1 MSHAASY
8 APPPLDG
15 CVVLVVDATTGTGR
29 VVTARLCAAGAAVAV
44 VGAGHRGRGDDA
56 ATNAAF
62 LCKELADIG
71 LVALP
76 YQVDAEDTE
85 AVLALPAQIAADIGP
100 LTAAVVIVPAEDAS
114 YGLADTFR
122 AVSAAV
128 VAGLPAHAVHIE
140 IDQEARAEDLAR
152 SVLYRLLG
160 TAGSGSDADADADFE
175 SESESESSTSIR
187 G

>member
-100 LTAAVVIVPAEDAS
+100 LTAAVVIVPAEDAP

-128 VAGLPAHAVHIE
+128 EAGLPVHAVHIE
-140 IDQEARAEDLAR
+140 IDQEARAEELAR
-152 SVLYRLLG
+152 SVVDRLLG
-160 TAGSGSDADADADFE
+160 TSGSGSDLD
-175 SESESESSTSIR
+175 SEPESSTSIR

>member
-85 AVLALPAQIAADIGP
+85 AVLALPAQIAADIGA
-100 LTAAVVIVPAEDAS
+100 LTSAVVIVPAEDAP

-140 IDQEARAEDLAR
+140 IDQEARAEELAR
-152 SVLYRLLG
+152 SVVHRLLG
-160 TAGSGSDADADADFE
+160 TTGSDADADFE
-175 SESESESSTSIR
+175 SESESSTSIR

>member
-100 LTAAVVIVPAEDAS
+100 LTAAVVIVPAEDAP

-140 IDQEARAEDLAR
+140 IDQEARAEELAR
-152 SVLYRLLG
+152 SVVHRLLG
-160 TAGSGSDADADADFE
+160 TTGSDADADFE
-175 SESESESSTSIR
+175 SESSTSIR

>member
-44 VGAGHRGRGDDA
+44 IGAGHRGRGDDA

-100 LTAAVVIVPAEDAS
+100 LPAAVVIVPAEAAP

-128 VAGLPAHAVHIE
+128 VAGLPVHAVHIE
-140 IDQEARAEDLAR
+140 IDQEARAEELAR
-152 SVLYRLLG
+152 SVVDRLLG
-160 TAGSGSDADADADFE
+160 TSGPGSENASDP
-175 SESESESSTSIR
+175 ESSTSIR